1 MLAICT
7 LCYSRKLK
15 VYSIKVW
22 NIKLVLVVAHSFCVS
37 QSIPPNVNVRVLCL
51 AIPPAAIL
59 RSTTL
64 LVAFVPTVSAN
75 YRYNIVVQIPPYV
88 RNFPYRYS

>member
-1 MLAICT
+1 MLVICM

-37 QSIPPNVNVRVLCL
+37 RSILLSVNVRVLSL
-51 AIPPAAIL
+51 VLLPAAIL
-59 RSTTL
+59 RSTTH
-64 LVAFVPTVSAN
+64 LVAFVPNA
-75 YRYNIVVQIPPYV
+75 
-88 RNFPYRYS
+88 